1 VVAAVEI
8 IIQAVPDQAAQV
20 AAEMVETL
28 KEITEQLD
36 QTALAAAEAELVITT
51 AHNLVLMVE
60 MVKLF

>member
-1 VVAAVEI
+1 MEI
-8 IIQAVPDQAAQV
+8 IIQAVPDQVAQV

-28 KEITEQLD
+28 KEITEQLE
-36 QTALAAAEAELVITT
+36 QTALAEAEAELVITT

>member
-1 VVAAVEI
+1 VVAVEI

>member
-1 VVAAVEI
+1 MEI

-28 KEITEQLD
+28 KEIMDQLD

-60 MVKLF
+60 TVKLF